1 MTTSPTTLQ
10 QTTTFEAFVVAGHAA
25 TQPTTN
31 YNTHL
36 RVCCS
41 VVVVAVSRNVVERQQ
56 GKEARS

>member
-25 TQPTTN
+25 TQATTN

-36 RVCCS
+36 EVGCS
-41 VVVVAVSRNVVERQQ
+41 IVGVAVSWNVVEHQQ
-56 GKEARS
+56 EGQYG